1 MYCWKHDLK
10 YANWFSFVALP
21 VVSTNERYFPTE
33 SLFTVT
39 SECVIA
45 GVPVWITWL
54 WDVERWLCVQFPM
67 VYLVLVRVMH
77 SSGWDS
83 SKALLETWF
92 IRPVSVSLWPLRW
105 GPQSIFLIFEK
116 MKKNKAPLLTLSLLQ
131 PSKYKIP
138 VNIFFFMNYIL
149 ILHQHDFG
157 KIVCD
162 TEDWRNYAENSAL
175 HLRNK

>member
-1 MYCWKHDLK
+1 MLKALRRGTEVRRKEIKGQEGRRGLSRPWQNKDTVRVFRALRCVVRMYCWKHDLK

-105 GPQSIFLIFEK
+105 QSIFSYFRE
-116 MKKNKAPLLTLSLLQ
+116 
-131 PSKYKIP
+131 
-138 VNIFFFMNYIL
+138 
-149 ILHQHDFG
+149 
-157 KIVCD
+157 
-162 TEDWRNYAENSAL
+162 AEEE
-175 HLRNK
+175 

>member
-1 MYCWKHDLK
+1 MLKALRRGTEVRRKEIKDQEGRRGLSGPWQNKDTVRVFRALRCVVRMYCWKHDLK

-54 WDVERWLCVQFPM
+54 WDCVCCQRHPSLAVFQFLL
-67 VYLVLVRVMH
+67 VYLVLVRLMH
-77 SSGWDS
+77 PSGWDS
-83 SKALLETWF
+83 SIALLETWF

-105 GPQSIFLIFEK
+105 QSIFSYFRE
-116 MKKNKAPLLTLSLLQ
+116 
-131 PSKYKIP
+131 
-138 VNIFFFMNYIL
+138 
-149 ILHQHDFG
+149 
-157 KIVCD
+157 
-162 TEDWRNYAENSAL
+162 AEEE
-175 HLRNK
+175 